1 MIADSYGANYFRS
14 CTNIDVTAD
23 FDISNNCHLLKNQAI
38 RAKGSTWMNDNAI
51 RMRQQQSSLYL
62 AV

>member
-1 MIADSYGANYFRS
+1 MITDSYGANYFRS

-23 FDISNNCHLLKNQAI
+23 CDISNNCHLLKNQAI
-38 RAKGSTWMNDNAI
+38 RAGSTWMNDNAI